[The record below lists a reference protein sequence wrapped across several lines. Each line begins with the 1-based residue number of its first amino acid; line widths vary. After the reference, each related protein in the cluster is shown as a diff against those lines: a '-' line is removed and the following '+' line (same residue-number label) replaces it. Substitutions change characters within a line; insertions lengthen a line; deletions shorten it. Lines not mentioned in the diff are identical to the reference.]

1 MLFKDLHK
9 GNFVYVL
16 NTDDLKLTNGK
27 VINVGVPY
35 FDMPSPTPNMSN
47 MSMNASRVVDVTI
60 EINGATNTYKIPE
73 NLSVTF
79 ANKML
84 LSTDK
89 SAVVN
94 EIESIKSTCNDV
106 VNNYERSLE
115 KIKICDNLLS
125 DLNPEFKEKK
135 ENEEKL
141 ANMQSEISEIK
152 QMILKLNE
160 KKIL

>member
-9 GNFVYVL
+9 GNVVYVL

-35 FDMPSPTPNMSN
+35 FDMPSPTPNMN
-47 MSMNASRVVDVTI
+47 MNASRVVDVTI

-84 LSTDK
+84 LATEK
-89 SAVVN
+89 VAVIN
-94 EIESIKSTCNDV
+94 EIEGIKNTCNDI
-106 VNNYERSLE
+106 VNNYEKSLE
-115 KIKICDNLLS
+115 KIKICDELIS
-125 DLNPEFKEKK
+125 ELNPEFKEKK

-141 ANMQSEISEIK
+141 ANMQSEIREIK

-160 KKIL
+160 KRTL

>member
-9 GNFVYVL
+9 GNVVYVL
-16 NTDDLKLTNGK
+16 NTDELKLSNGK
-27 VINVGVPY
+27 VVNVGVPY
-35 FDMPSPTPNMSN
+35 FDMPSQVPNMN
-47 MSMNASRVVDVTI
+47 MNMNASRVVDVTI

-94 EIESIKSTCNDV
+94 EIESIKSICNDV